1 MSSAAPHNFTQRVLD
16 VVRRIPRG
24 RVMTYRQVAAA
35 AGSPGAARA
44 VGSIMRKNIDPTVPC
59 HRVIKS
65 DGTPGQ
71 YNRPGGT
78 KMKRDILR
86 TEGVTL

>member
-1 MSSAAPHNFTQRVLD
+1 MPSAVQQTFTQRVLE
-16 VVRRIPRG
+16 VVRNIPCG
-24 RVMTYRQVAAA
+24 RVMTYQQVATA
-35 AGSPGAARA
+35 AGNPRAARA

-71 YNRPGGT
+71 YNRPGSTAT
-78 KMKRDILR
+78 KRRKLQE
-86 TEGVTL
+86 EGVDI

>member
-1 MSSAAPHNFTQRVLD
+1 MSAAAQHDFTQRVLE

-24 RVMTYRQVAAA
+24 HVMTYQQVAAA
-35 AGSPGAARA
+35 ADSPKAARA
-44 VGSIMRKNIDPTVPC
+44 VGSIMRKNTDPSVPC